1 MHDQKMPMKALYFKR
16 QRRTA
21 NLLQVSSEGVG
32 VYFRFAILNSWFF
45 QIYVLVVMDIGL
57 SDVHS

>member
-1 MHDQKMPMKALYFKR
+1 MHDQKMPLKALYFKR

-21 NLLQVSSEGVG
+21 NLLQVSIEGVG

-45 QIYVLVVMDIGL
+45 QIYVLVVMDIG
-57 SDVHS
+57 